1 LRRRW
6 RSLPKV
12 VAIVGGFS
20 ILMGVVLLGI
30 AVLAFFGY
38 LNVGILLERRY
49 LLPFA
54 FSIITVGLLDTFV
67 AAIVGR
73 W

>member
-1 LRRRW
+1 
-6 RSLPKV
+6 
-12 VAIVGGFS
+12 
-20 ILMGVVLLGI
+20 MGVVLLGI

-38 LNVGILLERRY
+38 LNIGILLERRY